1 MCEDFNNSMAR
12 ASDNLHQ
19 LGESIFKLNVPCNYK
34 GAFMEMADSRGFRFT
49 NDTLQNMEV
58 IGQTDSEVLIHLLE
72 GKSAGLGV
80 PYILATYLDTDKAR
94 AMVLQLL
101 EEDKQRTTEKN
112 VLKAILTIKN
122 RES

>member
-1 MCEDFNNSMAR
+1 MCKDFNNAMDV
-12 ASDNLHQ
+12 ASHNLHQ
-19 LGESIFKLNVPCNYK
+19 LGESILKLNVPCNYK
-34 GAFMEMADSRGFRFT
+34 GAFMGMADSRGFRFT

-80 PYILATYLDTDKAR
+80 PYILATYLDTDKHR

-101 EEDKQRTTEKN
+101 EENKQRTTETN
-112 VLKAILTIKN
+112 VLKAILTVKN
-122 RES
+122 RVS

>member
-1 MCEDFNNSMAR
+1 MCEEFNDAMEKANT
-12 ASDNLHQ
+12 NLYR
-19 LGESIFKLNVPCNYK
+19 LGDSIDKLNIPCRYK
-34 GAFMEMADSRGFRFT
+34 GAFLLMADNRGFRFT
-49 NDTLQNMEV
+49 NNTLGEMEE
-58 IGQTDSEVLIHLLE
+58 IGGTDSDVLIPLLE

-80 PYILATYLDTDKAR
+80 PYILATYLDTDKHR

-101 EEDKQRTTEKN
+101 EENKQRTTEKN